1 MGAFIGTYYIPHL
14 GLALGIV
21 SLGGK
26 LVIRMDLD
34 RQVAL
39 GINELYEEREFI
51 ACIGIDLLADKFA
64 LELLYEFGNL
74 LALEFAVGNDRLI
87 ALDT

>member
-1 MGAFIGTYYIPHL
+1 MGTFIGTYYIPHL

-39 GINELYEEREFI
+39 GINELDEERKFI
-51 ACIGIDLLADKFA
+51 AGIGINLFSDKFA

-87 ALDT
+87 ALDA

>member
-1 MGAFIGTYYIPHL
+1 MGAFICTYYIPHL

-26 LVIRMDLD
+26 FIVRMDLD

-39 GINELYEEREFI
+39 GINELDEEREFI
-51 ACIGIDLLADKFA
+51 AGIGIDFLADKFA

-74 LALEFAVGNDRLI
+74 LALEFTVGNDRLI
-87 ALDT
+87 ALDA

>member
-1 MGAFIGTYYIPHL
+1 MGTFISAYYIPHL

-21 SLGGK
+21 SLGSE
-26 LVIRMDLD
+26 LIVRMDLD

-39 GINELYEEREFI
+39 GINELYEEREFV
-51 ACIGIDLLADKFA
+51 AGIGIYLLADKFA

-74 LALEFAVGNDRLI
+74 LAFEFAVGNDRLI